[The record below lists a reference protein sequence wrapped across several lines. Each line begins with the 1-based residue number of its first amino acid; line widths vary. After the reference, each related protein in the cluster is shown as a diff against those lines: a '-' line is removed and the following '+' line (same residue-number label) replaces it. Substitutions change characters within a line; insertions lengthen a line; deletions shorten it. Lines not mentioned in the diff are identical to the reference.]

1 MPLSPHPVPWPP
13 PPLCTRQGVRVA
25 AIKTIAKLRR
35 EDEELD
41 RYEYSADL
49 AAALSD
55 RTNAGDPSGYV
66 RKAALQVMIPSLP
79 PFEWLSLTTHLGV
92 VTPPLRCRRSV
103 SSTRTSSCASR
114 RFRWSRWRRT
124 WAKWRLRPPPLPPS
138 LPVAL
143 PMAPPYRPPFNGAWS
158 RTRGLRAPS
167 RRPSPALPFSPRS
180 AMQAALKDSEWEVR
194 TQAVKVLGSLDSRNF
209 RCHALSRLEAIA
221 RGRTGEASSAVRGA
235 ASEAILIQS
244 QCHKQGV
251 RPGPKWASEPS
262 MPLDSRSM
270 AVFLRSL
277 WPRGF
282 EEWGFLS
289 VCLYAAACFWCPDAV
304 IEAFACLTFWW

>member
-1 MPLSPHPVPWPP
+1 
-13 PPLCTRQGVRVA
+13 
-25 AIKTIAKLRR
+25 
-35 EDEELD
+35 
-41 RYEYSADL
+41 
-49 AAALSD
+49 
-55 RTNAGDPSGYV
+55 
-66 RKAALQVMIPSLP
+66 
-79 PFEWLSLTTHLGV
+79 
-92 VTPPLRCRRSV
+92 
-103 SSTRTSSCASR
+103 
-114 RFRWSRWRRT
+114 
-124 WAKWRLRPPPLPPS
+124 
-138 LPVAL
+138 
-143 PMAPPYRPPFNGAWS
+143 
-158 RTRGLRAPS
+158 
-167 RRPSPALPFSPRS
+167 
-180 AMQAALKDSEWEVR
+180 MQAALKDSEWEVR

-262 MPLDSRSM
+262 RFYLPFAGQTPSGPADLPLDSRSM

-289 VCLYAAACFWCPDAV
+289 VCLYAAACFWCPDAD
-304 IEAFACLTFWW
+304 IEAFARLTFWW